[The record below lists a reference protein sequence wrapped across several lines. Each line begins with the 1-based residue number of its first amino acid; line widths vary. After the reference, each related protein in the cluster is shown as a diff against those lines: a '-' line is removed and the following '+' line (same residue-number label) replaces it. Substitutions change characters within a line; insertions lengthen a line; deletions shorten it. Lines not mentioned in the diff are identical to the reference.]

1 MAGGTGGYLLLS
13 GLLSSSLD
21 DQFRLRKFF
30 LQILAGVTNT
40 SIVKDPVGY
49 VNVGSLVRIPFQLSE
64 ADINCRVILLDEFP
78 VVKLSIEMPNGKIID
93 EANAASFGV
102 TFDTSARIKTARFN
116 LPVAFQ
122 AHKVQAGT
130 WHARLEIDEKEFR
143 RYLGAAKDT
152 NQGTLAGLIAKGAS
166 YCLSVHSFSNLKM
179 IAGVSQT
186 GFSPGAILSLRA
198 SLSEYTLP
206 MVARANVRA
215 ELEYPDHTKTVI
227 ALHENEPAVHTASL
241 VAPIPGIYRFRFV
254 AEGGTYRG
262 VPFTREQLA
271 NAAVWDGGDQPYTPP
286 VQSGKDDLCR
296 LLACL
301 LSEKN
306 LSRKFEERL
315 KGEGI
320 NLEAIRQCFTRF
332 CAKPG
337 RKEHGQ

>member
-1 MAGGTGGYLLLS
+1 
-13 GLLSSSLD
+13 
-21 DQFRLRKFF
+21 
-30 LQILAGVTNT
+30 
-40 SIVKDPVGY
+40 
-49 VNVGSLVRIPFQLSE
+49 VGSLVRIPFQLSE

-102 TFDTSARIKTARFN
+102 TFDTSARIKTARFH

-130 WHARLEIDEKEFR
+130 WYARLEIDEKEFR

-186 GFSPGAILSLRA
+186 GFSPGASLSLRA

-241 VAPIPGIYRFRFV
+241 AAPIPGIYRFRFV

-286 VQSGKDDLCR
+286 VQPGKDDLCR

-315 KGEGI
+315 KEEGI
-320 NLEAIRQCFTRF
+320 NLEGIRQCFKLF
-332 CAKPG
+332 CAKLG